1 LIVTVLVAIVRI
13 VQLAVLIVIARLV
26 HRVAHE
32 VMTVIVSVVRLE
44 VLIVIVRLVRDVMT
58 GPTLAP
64 THNADQMM

>member
-1 LIVTVLVAIVRI
+1 
-13 VQLAVLIVIARLV
+13 LIVIARLV

-44 VLIVIVRLVRDVMT
+44 VLIVIVRLVRDVMM